1 MKNIGKVIK
10 ISNSSNI
17 YWKQELFKFLR
28 NYRSCPHSSTN
39 IAPAQIIF
47 NRKFRTKIPEYR
59 KELTNPTDIRKT
71 DERSKAMMKNNFDN
85 NIFRKKMDLK
95 TGDKV
100 LVKNR
105 ISGKSQPFYDPVPLK
120 ITQTKGTMITAA
132 NDKDK

>member
-59 KELTNPTDIRKT
+59 KELTNPIDIRKT

-85 NIFRKKMDLK
+85 NIYRKKWTSNRRQSIGK
-95 TGDKV
+95 
-100 LVKNR
+100 KNYPNKR
-105 ISGKSQPFYDPVPLK
+105 YHDHSC
-120 ITQTKGTMITAA
+120 
-132 NDKDK
+132 